1 MTTQPAEATTKA
13 IEDGGPAFP
22 LSYLAAMNGSV
33 VDFGATGGMTIRDWF
48 AGQALAGFASSFRK
62 TNREHDRMV
71 HRDEPAFD
79 YTQPEVEEGLEPGM
93 AEHVARSCYELAD
106 SLIAARKGGV
116 A

>member
-1 MTTQPAEATTKA
+1 
-13 IEDGGPAFP
+13 
-22 LSYLAAMNGSV
+22 
-33 VDFGATGGMTIRDWF
+33 
-48 AGQALAGFASSFRK
+48 
-62 TNREHDRMV
+62 MV